1 MTQRRITRTTLCLL
15 TVLSLV
21 LPATAQD
28 WVSIGPNTAAVEGL
42 YFTPHNDN
50 RLYAT
55 GELAPQFGGNYQL
68 MVSEDGGSSFTWL
81 RSQTLIRDFAVHPT
95 SPDTLYS
102 LDNYSWGRSYDG
114 GQTWTSADIPLGF
127 TTMSSIYRAPGSDGP
142 LYMLR
147 STDAQSSL
155 IQSLDEGDTWEL
167 MYHVTYNVPLYLNGL
182 VFRPDRSDTLYT
194 VRQTTPYMDDGDCLW
209 RSMDGGA
216 TWEPMGS
223 QAPGA
228 LHWEMHPEVYFHP
241 DDPSLVYAV
250 GEVVQGT
257 FGLVSY
263 DGGANFGLLTGPW
276 GGSELIQPM
285 VLADGRILVFAP
297 DNMYLSEDLGQ
308 TWELA
313 LDDPARYPLLTFPT
327 IDIEDLSVSPYNA
340 DHFHIRFRDLF
351 MSSLDAGETWNAS
364 VDGFRGAEVQAVT
377 VSRTD
382 SDIVHATINGGIL
395 QTDDRG
401 QTWSIISFEPFF
413 ATSRISPYDGGRIVT
428 WALST
433 PWLSDDG
440 GSSWLEAEELQNTT
454 DFGFHPVDQDTM
466 VCIAN
471 PIGVLPGV
479 YRTADGGETWA
490 RALGFGNYLGNLCF
504 DPTDTDRVIM
514 TSSLQL
520 YESTDSGQSFEP
532 FYDGDDMMSYSP
544 QPDGPGAVAVATESG
559 NRYGLYTDDRAVSGF
574 TQQIDMPFNT
584 TFLDYMQDGWLLCQN
599 EEQVMISPDLGDHW
613 WEVFATTS
621 GSTTERIAGV
631 SSDGTMYVAGGSQG
645 VLMRADA
652 LSVDESLRHKASTP
666 RQIRLRPVYP
676 NPFNSHATVSFDLPH
691 ASTLNVSVFDILG
704 RSVHVLVDG
713 QTFSPG
719 SHQLTMDAGT
729 FASGLYVVRLSTG
742 DGFTSAQRIT
752 VLK

>member
-1 MTQRRITRTTLCLL
+1 MTQRRFTLLTLCLF
-15 TVLSLV
+15 TVFTLI

-28 WVSIGPNTAAVEGL
+28 WISIGPSTASVEGL
-42 YFTPHNDN
+42 YFTPHNDS

-114 GQTWTSADIPLGF
+114 GQTWTASDIPLGY
-127 TTMSSIYRAPGSDGP
+127 TNMTSIYHAPGSDGP

-147 STDAQSSL
+147 STSGQSTL
-155 IQSLDEGDTWEL
+155 IRSLDEGETWEL
-167 MYHVTYNVPLYLNGL
+167 MYDELNNSAAFLRGL
-182 VFRPDRSDTLYT
+182 LFRPGVSDTLYT
-194 VRQTTPYMDDGDCLW
+194 VRETTPYMDDGDCLW
-209 RSMDGGA
+209 RSMDGGE

-223 QAPGA
+223 QAPSA
-228 LHWEMHPEVYFHP
+228 LHWDMHSEVYFHP

-257 FGLVSY
+257 FGMVSH
-263 DGGANFGLLTGPW
+263 DGGATFGLLTGPW
-276 GGSELIQPM
+276 GGSELVRPM
-285 VLADGRILVFAP
+285 VLADGSILVFAP

-308 TWELA
+308 TWEFA
-313 LDDPARYPLLTFPT
+313 LDDPSRYPLLTFPT
-327 IDIEDLSVSPYNA
+327 IDAEDIIVSPYNA
-340 DHFHIRFRDLF
+340 DHFHINYRDLF
-351 MSSLDAGETWNAS
+351 MSSLDAGLTWNAS

-377 VSRTD
+377 TSMTD
-382 SDIVHATINGGIL
+382 PDVVHATIHGGIMR
-395 QTDDRG
+395 TENRG
-401 QTWSIISFEPFF
+401 QTWSIVSLEPTF
-413 ATSRISPYDGGRIVT
+413 ATSRISPYDGQRIVT

-440 GSSWLEAEELQNTT
+440 GSTWLEAEELHNTT
-454 DFGFHPVDQDTM
+454 DFAFHPVDQDTM

-479 YRTADGGETWA
+479 YRTGDGGESWLRSA
-490 RALGFGNYLGNLCF
+490 GFGNYLGSLCF
-504 DPTDTDRVIM
+504 DPTDPDRVVM
-514 TSSLQL
+514 TSLLQL
-520 YESTDSGQSFEP
+520 YESHDSGLSFEV

-544 QPDGPGAVAVATESG
+544 QPDGPGAVAVATEGG
-559 NRYGLYTDDRAVSGF
+559 NRYGLYTDDRSVSGF

-584 TFLDYMQDGWLLCQN
+584 TFLDFARDGWLICQN
-599 EEQVMISPDLGDHW
+599 SERVMISPDLGDHW
-613 WEVFATTS
+613 WEVFATTT

-645 VLMRADA
+645 VLMSADA
-652 LSVDESLRHKASTP
+652 LSVDEAFRSKGPIP
-666 RQIRLRPVYP
+666 RKIRLHPVYP
-676 NPFNSHATVSFDLPH
+676 NPFNSRATVSFDLPR
-691 ASTLNVSVFDILG
+691 AGTVTVSIFDILG
-704 RSVHVLVDG
+704 RPVQVLADG
-713 QTFSPG
+713 RPFPPG
-719 SHQLTMDAGT
+719 SHQLTVDAGDI
-729 FASGLYVVRLSTG
+729 ASGLYFVRLSTG
-742 DGFTSAQRIT
+742 DGFNTARRIT